1 VAYDTGDCVFISNNE
16 SNEIPK
22 KGTIM
27 NKLFQVLAVGTMF
40 ALGFA
45 SVISAADAAD
55 PVIGTWKLNL
65 EKSKFSPAHPAP
77 KSMSRTYAAAAKGTA
92 MTVTGVA
99 ADGTPISQQS
109 TLTYDGKDCAFAGSA
124 DFDTLTLKKINGTT
138 VKSEQKKDGKAVGT
152 TTRTISDHGK
162 VLTLSSSL
170 KTAKGGT
177 IHDVTVYEK
186 Q

>member
-1 VAYDTGDCVFISNNE
+1 
-16 SNEIPK
+16 
-22 KGTIM
+22 M
-27 NKLFQVLAVGTMF
+27 NKLFQVLAVGTMLAF
-40 ALGFA
+40 GLA
-45 SVISAADAAD
+45 SVTSAADAAD
-55 PVIGTWKLNL
+55 TVIGTWKLNL

-77 KSMSRTYAAAAKGTA
+77 KSMSRTYAAAANGTA

-109 TLTYDGKDCAFAGSA
+109 TLTYDDKDCAVTGSA

-138 VKSEQKKDGKAVGT
+138 VKAQQKKDGKAVGT

-177 IHDVTVYEK
+177 IHDVTVFDK